1 MNSTL
6 VRITLCL
13 SACFSLIFTY
23 LNASTPVDEQKTE
36 FERPIHDTQALTS
49 SSNDSSSNASSSI
62 SIDRILGLA
71 SPTVQEAALVKV
83 VGELLENE
91 AFEFVSECES
101 IPDSEQRE
109 MFLKTIFSHLTKL
122 NIRRTLHRFEVLRP
136 SDQIA
141 VVESIYE
148 NVETQDENYA
158 IQSLPEFAWEIQGI
172 ALAAFLSESRR
183 STEQELIAIA
193 EIVPAMVVP
202 LLAEIKNRDRLR
214 EISEKLIRHWA
225 IKEHPI
231 AITLIRELH
240 EATSIEWLLVHTT
253 VALSHTHPAE
263 ALRLTHDYHRVFG
276 HKFEVEVFHH
286 LVQNDPV
293 AAIELLPTLRPNYLP
308 IVSFSFYD
316 LQISLL
322 TLGPERVIE
331 FGKRLSEHESKR
343 YFENLRLDFCRSPP
357 QFLIEVIDLIPF
369 ADAASAAAKCLLYES
384 RRTDKLTE
392 EEFDVLYAWLL
403 PEDREGIDRHPKSSF
418 ILGPSH

>member
-1 MNSTL
+1 MNSNLGQT
-6 VRITLCL
+6 TLCL
-13 SACFSLIFTY
+13 TACLSLILTPV
-23 LNASTPVDEQKTE
+23 NASNPVDAQNTE
-36 FERPIHDTQALTS
+36 VEHPNHESQSPTS
-49 SSNDSSSNASSSI
+49 SKSDNSLITSSFI
-62 SIDRILGLA
+62 SIDRILRLR
-71 SPTVQEAALVKV
+71 SPTLQQAVLTQA

-101 IPDSEQRE
+101 ISDSEQRE
-109 MFLKTIFSHLTKL
+109 MFLQTVFSHLTKL
-122 NIRRTLHRFEVLRP
+122 NIQRTLRRFEALRL
-136 SDQIA
+136 SNQIA
-141 VVESIYE
+141 IVGSIYE
-148 NVETQDENYA
+148 KVETQDENHA
-158 IQSLPEFAWEIQGI
+158 IQSLPEFAWEIQEI
-172 ALAAFLSESRR
+172 ALAAFLSEPRTKS
-183 STEQELIAIA
+183 EAELIAIA

-231 AITLIRELH
+231 VITLIRELH

-286 LVQNDPV
+286 IVQNDPE
-293 AAIELLPTLRPNYLP
+293 AATELLPTFRPNYLP

-322 TLGPERVIE
+322 TLGPEHVIE

-418 ILGPSH
+418 ILGQSH